1 MEETKKKPLI
11 MKQKPMY
18 QVVLALVPLALAS
31 IYFFGWKSLA
41 VLAIVNA
48 AGFLSEYI
56 FARVYKTQVS
66 SAIFVTNFLFALSL
80 PPTIPLW
87 IAVVGIVFG
96 VVFGKMAFGGFGRNV
111 FNPALTG
118 RAFIYV
124 SFGAQMTAARSWVLP
139 TSGAAGALGAWQA
152 DAISTATPLRTLAEG
167 GRVPFLDIFF
177 GNVPGS
183 FGETSA
189 ILILLG
195 GLYLMFKK
203 TASWRI
209 VVSGTATYLAVQLIF
224 WAASI
229 HGAYDPLSGLLSGS
243 LLYGM
248 MFMATDPVSSSQTT
262 DTGRVIYGVL
272 IGVLTALI
280 RTFSVWP
287 EAITFSILLAN
298 MFAPLLNYLIR
309 EYRNRKKAQGAA
321 SAAARTV
328 ADPSGGE
335 EGAS

>member
-1 MEETKKKPLI
+1 MADIKKKPLI
-11 MKQKPMY
+11 MKQKPMF
-18 QVVLALVPLALAS
+18 QVVWALVPLALAS
-31 IYFFGWKSLA
+31 VYFFGWKTLVVLA
-41 VLAIVNA
+41 VVNI
-48 AGFLSEYI
+48 AGFLSEYA
-56 FARVYKTQVS
+56 FARVYKTQVT
-66 SAIFVTNFLFALSL
+66 SAVFVTNFLFALSL

-87 IAVVGIVFG
+87 IPVVGIVFG

-139 TSGAAGALGAWQA
+139 AGGAAGALGMWQS
-152 DAISTATPLRTLAEG
+152 DAVSTATPLVTLAQG
-167 GRVPFLDIFF
+167 GKVPFLDLIL

-195 GLYLMFKK
+195 GLYLMYKK

-209 VVSGTATYLAVQLIF
+209 VVSGVSTYLAVQLIF
-224 WAASI
+224 WLLNVQ
-229 HGAYDPLSGLLSGS
+229 GAYDPLSGLLSGS

-248 MFMATDPVSSSQTT
+248 MFMATDPVSASQTT
-262 DTGRVIYGVL
+262 DMGRVIYGVL

-309 EYRNRKKAQGAA
+309 EAKNKKKARAKEAA
-321 SAAARTV
+321 
-328 ADPSGGE
+328 
-335 EGAS
+335 

>member
-1 MEETKKKPLI
+1 MTETKKKPLI
-11 MKQKPMY
+11 MKQKPMF
-18 QVVLALVPLALAS
+18 QVVFALVPLALAS
-31 IYFFGWKSLA
+31 IYFFGWKSLV
-41 VLAIVNA
+41 VLVVVNI
-48 AGFLSEYI
+48 AGFLAEYL
-56 FARVYKTQVS
+56 FARVYKTQVT
-66 SAIFVTNFLFALSL
+66 SAVFVTNFLFALSL

-87 IAVVGIVFG
+87 IAVVGILFG

-139 TSGAAGALGAWQA
+139 ASGGAGALGLWQA
-152 DAISTATPLRTLAEG
+152 DAVSTATPLVSLAQG
-167 GRVPFLDIFF
+167 SDVPLIKLLI
-177 GNVPGS
+177 GNIPGS

-189 ILILLG
+189 ILIILG
-195 GLYLMFKK
+195 GLYLMLKK
-203 TASWRI
+203 TANWRI
-209 VVSGTATYLAVQLIF
+209 VVSGVGTYFAVQLVF
-224 WAASI
+224 WLANVD
-229 HGAYDPLSGLLSGS
+229 GAYDPLSGLLSGS

-248 MFMATDPVSSSQTT
+248 MFMATDPISSSQTT

-309 EYRNRKKAQGAA
+309 EARTKKKARAAAEAAAGAA
-321 SAAARTV
+321 AGT
-328 ADPSGGE
+328 
-335 EGAS
+335 EGKS